1 MSQCSQHARR
11 SPTGCVTSR
20 CPSAGGSMKSL
31 AFPADGL
38 ALADAHERARS
49 RIGFREAPVTPPRS
63 RIRAPDRCRA
73 SRRPRLM
80 AWARTIPAR
89 LRPYWW
95 RTTSLPKTGVVRF
108 RNRIRNFLG
117 IAIGFLPNMR
127 AFAAVKPIGIA
138 MPAPAARRQP
148 RLLPVRPWLSPP
160 RRPSPSPPSIR

>member
-49 RIGFREAPVTPPRS
+49 RIGFREAPVTHHRS

-73 SRRPRLM
+73 SRCPRLM

-95 RTTSLPKTGVVRF
+95 RTTSLPKTGVVRI
-108 RNRIRNFLG
+108 RNRNRNFLG
-117 IAIGFLPNMR
+117 NMR
-127 AFAAVKPIGIA
+127 AFAAVELIGIA
-138 MPAPAARRQP
+138 MPGPAAARRRQP
-148 RLLPVRPWLSPP
+148 RLLPVLPWPSPP
-160 RRPSPSPPSIR
+160 RRPFPSPSSIR

>member
-49 RIGFREAPVTPPRS
+49 RIGFREAPVTHHRS

-127 AFAAVKPIGIA
+127 AFATVKPIGIA

>member
-11 SPTGCVTSR
+11 SPTGCITSR

-31 AFPADGL
+31 AFPANGL

-49 RIGFREAPVTPPRS
+49 RISFDEAPVTHHRS

-73 SRRPRLM
+73 SRCPRLM
-80 AWARTIPAR
+80 ARARTIPER

-95 RTTSLPKTGVVRF
+95 RTTSLPKTDVERF

-117 IAIGFLPNMR
+117 IGIGFLPNMR
-127 AFAAVKPIGIA
+127 VFAAVEPIGIA
-138 MPAPAARRQP
+138 MPAPAARRPQ
-148 RLLPVRPWLSPP
+148 RLPVLPWLSPP
-160 RRPSPSPPSIR
+160 RRPFPSPSSIR

>member
-1 MSQCSQHARR
+1 MGLTSLFGRSAQQRPRNKTFDGSLQH
-11 SPTGCVTSR
+11 
-20 CPSAGGSMKSL
+20 PSAN
-31 AFPADGL
+31 GL

-49 RIGFREAPVTPPRS
+49 RIGFHEAPITHHRS

-73 SRRPRLM
+73 SRCPRLM

-127 AFAAVKPIGIA
+127 AFAAVEPIGIA
-138 MPAPAARRQP
+138 MPGPAAARRRQP
-148 RLLPVRPWLSPP
+148 RPLPVLPCPSPP